1 VEICINEFGTLRGE
15 DYITGRHN
23 AGSKKKPTNFHEFTE
38 EAGRGAAVVYLV
50 IPFFFFSFFLHRL
63 RPLKIFND
71 DEKLLGVEWSPT
83 GNGLAYV
90 YRTQIVSVLMT
101 QTY

>member
-1 VEICINEFGTLRGE
+1 M
-15 DYITGRHN
+15 
-23 AGSKKKPTNFHEFTE
+23 
-38 EAGRGAAVVYLV
+38 YLV
-50 IPFFFFSFFLHRL
+50 IPFFFSFFLHRL

-71 DEKLLGVEWSPT
+71 DEKLLGVEWLPT

-101 QTY
+101 RVYYLGTNGC